1 MRVQC
6 GGLLELG
13 VDDFRQDGQLAR
25 DLQHGAAV
33 ANSIAVVARGEHG
46 DELPAR
52 KVLVAASDA
61 RYPKPYRSV
70 RWIALRGRCRA
81 CPRKTLDVCVTRAVV
96 SNSQAALTLTR
107 TEMD

>member
-1 MRVQC
+1 MVEVGVQC

-13 VDDFRQDGQLAR
+13 VDDLGQDGQLAR

-33 ANSIAVVARGEHG
+33 ANSVAVVARGEHG

-61 RYPKPYRSV
+61 LPQTVSFSALDRVAWALSSLPTEDTRRVCDADRNQLFTGRS
-70 RWIALRGRCRA
+70 
-81 CPRKTLDVCVTRAVV
+81 D
-96 SNSQAALTLTR
+96 SDS
-107 TEMD
+107 D